1 MQQMTQWWLY
11 ESHSISKSSPW
22 LQTTLSELEHKTEAM
37 LKLIQE
43 EPDSF
48 AQCAEM
54 YYKKRPK
61 LISIVEEFYHIHRSL
76 AERYDQV
83 KSDSGTRLLTTI
95 GSPFSSTKCY
105 SEKSMSVVD
114 LSFDSHTK
122 TFDDPE
128 LEDEPRVDEETKENA
143 LSRVSKDEVRKL
155 RETIARLEEENRTQ
169 KDELQHK
176 DEVKREVIRQLSLA
190 VDMLKEENVELRK
203 KCFAIESPNNSSPF
217 TRTFSRKLFIK
228 SPKSHG
234 TIVHSRC
241 CVLHVCSLYTL

>member
-1 MQQMTQWWLY
+1 MTMQQMTHWWLY
-11 ESHSISKSSPW
+11 DSHSISKSSPW

-105 SEKSMSVVD
+105 SEKSMSV
-114 LSFDSHTK
+114 
-122 TFDDPE
+122 
-128 LEDEPRVDEETKENA
+128 DEPRVDEETKENA

-169 KDELQHK
+169 KDELPQK

-190 VDMLKEENVELRK
+190 VDMVKEENVELRK
-203 KCFAIESPNNSSPF
+203 NCFARESPNNSSPF
-217 TRTFSRKLFIK
+217 ALNKCTGTFLRKLFNR

-234 TIVHSRC
+234 TIVA
-241 CVLHVCSLYTL
+241 L

>member
-1 MQQMTQWWLY
+1 MTMQQMTHWWLY
-11 ESHSISKSSPW
+11 DSHSISKSSPW

-122 TFDDPE
+122 TC
-128 LEDEPRVDEETKENA
+128 DEPERSLPSLK
-143 LSRVSKDEVRKL
+143 VSKDEVRKL

-169 KDELQHK
+169 KDELPQK

-190 VDMLKEENVELRK
+190 VDMVKEENVELRK
-203 KCFAIESPNNSSPF
+203 NCFARESPNNSSPF
-217 TRTFSRKLFIK
+217 ALNKCTGTFLRKLFNR

-234 TIVHSRC
+234 TIVA
-241 CVLHVCSLYTL
+241 L

>member
-1 MQQMTQWWLY
+1 MTMQQMTHWWLY
-11 ESHSISKSSPW
+11 DSHSISKSSPW

-105 SEKSMSVVD
+105 SEKSMS
-114 LSFDSHTK
+114 
-122 TFDDPE
+122 
-128 LEDEPRVDEETKENA
+128 DEPRVDEETKENA

-169 KDELQHK
+169 KDELPQK

-190 VDMLKEENVELRK
+190 VDMVKEENVELRK
-203 KCFAIESPNNSSPF
+203 NCFARESPNNSSPF
-217 TRTFSRKLFIK
+217 ALNKCTGTFLRKLFNR

-234 TIVHSRC
+234 TIVA
-241 CVLHVCSLYTL
+241 L

>member
-1 MQQMTQWWLY
+1 MTMQQMTHWWLY
-11 ESHSISKSSPW
+11 DSHSISKSSPW

-48 AQCAEM
+48 AQSAEM
-54 YYKKRPK
+54 DYKKRPK

-76 AERYDQV
+76 AERYDQE
-83 KSDSGTRLLTTI
+83 
-95 GSPFSSTKCY
+95 P
-105 SEKSMSVVD
+105 SESEV
-114 LSFDSHTK
+114 
-122 TFDDPE
+122 DDPE

-169 KDELQHK
+169 KDELQQK

-190 VDMLKEENVELRK
+190 VDIVKEENVELRK
-203 KCFAIESPNNSSPF
+203 NCFARESPNNSSPF
-217 TRTFSRKLFIK
+217 ALNKCTGTFLRKLFNR

-234 TIVHSRC
+234 TIVA
-241 CVLHVCSLYTL
+241 L

>member
-1 MQQMTQWWLY
+1 MTMQQMTHWWLY
-11 ESHSISKSSPW
+11 DSHSISKSSPW

-95 GSPFSSTKCY
+95 GSPFSSTK
-105 SEKSMSVVD
+105 
-114 LSFDSHTK
+114 
-122 TFDDPE
+122 FDDPE

-155 RETIARLEEENRTQ
+155 RETIGRLEEENRTQ
-169 KDELQHK
+169 KDELQQK

-190 VDMLKEENVELRK
+190 VDIVKEENVELRK
-203 KCFAIESPNNSSPF
+203 NCFARESPNNSSPF
-217 TRTFSRKLFIK
+217 ALNKCTGTFLRKLFNR

-234 TIVHSRC
+234 TIVA
-241 CVLHVCSLYTL
+241 L

>member
-1 MQQMTQWWLY
+1 MTRQQMTHWRLY
-11 ESHSISKSSPW
+11 DSHSISKRSPW
-22 LQTTLSELEHKTEAM
+22 LQTTLSEAM
-37 LKLIQE
+37 LRLIQE

-48 AQCAEM
+48 AQCAE
-54 YYKKRPK
+54 
-61 LISIVEEFYHIHRSL
+61 IIVEKFYRIHRSL

-114 LSFDSHTK
+114 LSFDSHSE

-128 LEDEPRVDEETKENA
+128 PEDEPRVDEETKENA
-143 LSRVSKDEVRKL
+143 LSRVSEDEVRKL
-155 RETIARLEEENRTQ
+155 RETIARLEEDHRTQ
-169 KDELQHK
+169 KDELQQK

-190 VDMLKEENVELRK
+190 LRK
-203 KCFAIESPNNSSPF
+203 KCFARESPNNSSPF
-217 TRTFSRKLFIK
+217 ALNKFTGTFLRNLFNR

-234 TIVHSRC
+234 KIVA
-241 CVLHVCSLYTL
+241 L